1 MRDFFKSTHF
11 KILALL
17 LALVFAFALRS
28 AQTGT
33 AIPMISRL
41 TAMLLTP
48 VQEAASEAA
57 YSTRQFF
64 YEYFSGPRLAEQN
77 ERLISENAKLRSQLV
92 EYDRIKAENEQLKN
106 YLDIKDENPDFD
118 FEPAMVIGRDASDRF
133 YSFTIDKGSHD
144 GVAENDPVITEAGLV
159 GIVSEVG
166 ISHAKVLTI
175 LDATVNVGVMDSR
188 TREIGAANGELTL
201 AEEGLLKVN
210 YLPRDGQSQPGDIIV
225 TTGIGG
231 LYPRGL
237 IVGTIKELL
246 SDSRKLSL
254 YAVTEPPTDIRTVQ
268 NVLVIKYFD
277 GQASAEQGE

>member
-1 MRDFFKSTHF
+1 MGDFFKSVQF

-33 AIPMISRL
+33 AIPMISKL
-41 TAMLLTP
+41 TGALLTP
-48 VQEAASEAA
+48 AQSAATTTVN
-57 YSTRQFF
+57 STRQFF
-64 YEYFSGPRLAEQN
+64 TEYFSGPRLADENEQ
-77 ERLISENAKLRSQLV
+77 LRSELNALRNQLV

-175 LDATVNVGVMDSR
+175 LDATENVGVMDSR

>member
-1 MRDFFKSTHF
+1 MGDFFKSVQF
-11 KILALL
+11 KILALV

-33 AIPMISRL
+33 AIPMISKL
-41 TAMLLTP
+41 AGAMLTP
-48 VQEAASEAA
+48 VQSAAANTV
-57 YSTRQFF
+57 YSTEQFF
-64 YEYFSGPRLAEQN
+64 TEYFSGPRLAEEN
-77 ERLISENAKLRSQLV
+77 EQLRSELAALRSQLV

-118 FEPAMVIGRDASDRF
+118 FEPAMVIGRDAADRF

-144 GVAENDPVITEAGLV
+144 GVAKNDPVITEAGLV

-166 ISHAKVLTI
+166 ISHSKVLTI

-188 TREIGAANGELTL
+188 TREIGVANGDLTL
-201 AEEGLLKVN
+201 SEQGLLKVS
-210 YLPRDGQSQPGDIIV
+210 YLPRDGEAQVGDIIA

-237 IVGTIKELL
+237 VIGTIKELL

-254 YAVTEPPTDIRTVQ
+254 YAVTEPPADIRTVQ
-268 NVLVIKYFD
+268 DVLVIKSFD
-277 GQASAEQGE
+277 GQTPAEQGE